1 MYIEF
6 LCCNYRNIEPIKP
19 NLLIHS
25 MFYRLIYSLNFIK
38 ENIFSF
44 YVHDQYL
51 FDTKE
56 NWISELCT
64 LIYLKIRKDQN
75 SFILFF
81 INTVGKAD
89 SKSLQKY
96 YNERRKMIL
105 DTDDVKYFCYKKIA
119 INSIIN
125 ECQMFQL
132 KISIHNISINNE

>member
-1 MYIEF
+1 M
-6 LCCNYRNIEPIKP
+6 CNTILQYKYTLAIFHIVEK
-19 NLLIHS
+19 
-25 MFYRLIYSLNFIK
+25 LNFIK
-38 ENIFSF
+38 ENVFSF
-44 YVHDQYL
+44 YAYDQYL
-51 FDTKE
+51 FVTKE

-64 LIYLKIRKDQN
+64 LIYLKRRKDQN

-125 ECQMFQL
+125 ECQMFQW